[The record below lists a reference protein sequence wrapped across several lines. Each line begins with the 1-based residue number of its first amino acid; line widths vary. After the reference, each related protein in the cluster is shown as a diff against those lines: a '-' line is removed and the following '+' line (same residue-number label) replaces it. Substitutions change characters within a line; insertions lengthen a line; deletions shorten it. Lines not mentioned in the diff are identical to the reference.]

1 MVLIYILASII
12 VVCGLVGTVLPLMP
26 GVPVIFLGLFLA
38 AAVSKFS
45 FISTATIVIL
55 FVLAAISV
63 LVDYLSGFL
72 GAKYA
77 GSSLFGLLG
86 AIIGVI
92 FGVSV
97 FGLIGVLIGPAIG
110 VFVFDLL
117 SRREI
122 KKSSKVATYTF
133 FSTVAGI
140 ITNVVLAVL
149 MIGIFVGAIFI

>member
-1 MVLIYILASII
+1 MILIYILASII
-12 VVCGLVGTVLPLMP
+12 VFCGLVGIILPLIP

-38 AAVSKFS
+38 AAASKFS
-45 FISTATIVIL
+45 FISTYTLIIL
-55 FVLAAISV
+55 FVLALLSV
-63 LVDYLSGFL
+63 LVDYFSGFL

-86 AIIGVI
+86 AIVGVI

-97 FGLIGVLIGPAIG
+97 FGLVGVLVGPALG
-110 VFVFDLL
+110 VFIFDLL

-133 FSTVAGI
+133 FSTIAGI
-140 ITNVVLAVL
+140 ITNLVLAVL
-149 MIGIFVGAIFI
+149 MIGIFIGSIFV